1 MSYTEIFSD
10 EKRWRLRTKGQ
21 RKRGKLVAVITNI
34 EGKKIWD
41 ELGSFLGI
49 FLVGFSAYGPKI
61 EGPKIEN

>member
-21 RKRGKLVAVITNI
+21 RKRGKSVIVITNI

-41 ELGSFLGI
+41 EQ
-49 FLVGFSAYGPKI
+49 GFSWA
-61 EGPKIEN
+61 